1 MKREKK
7 LLRAFILFASV
18 LILGACHE
26 FDDDYFDNIAPS
38 PPSGIVTVTGD
49 TRVDLLWDHNHERDL
64 SGYNVYYN
72 YTYEGKYTLLGSTE
86 DNYFVDYGAENGVT
100 YYYAVA
106 AYDYNG
112 NESELSYDVVYDTPR
127 PEGFNQSV
135 FDYVKFPNNAG
146 YSFGEY
152 MVTSFDSEM
161 ADFFFENFDGTFYL
175 NVWDDTDIQDMGETY
190 DIYDVSVAP
199 LSGWIPLN
207 PDENVKYTEALEGH
221 TYVIWTWNNHFAKVR
236 ISYLTSERMVFDWAY
251 QTAEGNPELK
261 IKSKSSERNK
271 YSKVIKKL
279 NLEKTN

>member
-1 MKREKK
+1 MKRKKK
-7 LLRAFILFASV
+7 LLQALLLVAAV
-18 LILGACHE
+18 LIFGACEE
-26 FDDDYFDNIAPS
+26 FDDDYYDNIAPS

-49 TRVDLLWDHNHERDL
+49 TRVDLFWDHNPERDL

-86 DNYFVDYGAENGVT
+86 DDYFIDYGAENGIT
-100 YYYAVA
+100 YYYAIA

-135 FDYVKFPNNAG
+135 FDYVKFPNNSG

-152 MVTSFDSEM
+152 MVTPFDSEM
-161 ADFFFENFDGTFYL
+161 ADFFFENFNGTFYL

-199 LSGWIPLN
+199 LAGWIPLN

-221 TYVIWTWNNHFAKVR
+221 TYIVWTWDNHFAKVR
-236 ISYLTSERMVFDWAY
+236 ISYLTQERMVFDWAY

-261 IKSKSSERNK
+261 IKSKSSKRNE

-279 NLEKTN
+279 NFE